1 MQSVAITPMPEFC
14 PDAKL
19 GTSLATKWNNWQSDF
34 DMYLTASGIT
44 DPTRKHALLSYQAGR
59 RVREIF
65 KKIPDT
71 GTSAGYD
78 TAKDKLKAHFDPQK
92 NKRYEV
98 YRFRQAMQ
106 ESNET
111 LDQFTRGYVRW
122 QRLVSLRTSNLKLKN
137 K

>member
-44 DPTRKHALLSYQAGR
+44 DPTRKHALLLYQAGR

-111 LDQFTRGYVRW
+111 LDQFHTRLTCDGRD
-122 QRLVSLRTSNLKLKN
+122 L
-137 K
+137 